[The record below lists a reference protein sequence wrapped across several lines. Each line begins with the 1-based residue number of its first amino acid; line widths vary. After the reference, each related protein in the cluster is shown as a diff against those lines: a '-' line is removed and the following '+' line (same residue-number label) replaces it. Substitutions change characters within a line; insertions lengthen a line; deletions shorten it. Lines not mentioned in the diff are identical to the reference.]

1 MAPQPQGSLQSASQS
16 LGRAVPTST
25 SFAPAVATRLTSRA
39 AKSKT
44 QVDLACSVPGCKHE
58 GVFTRQ
64 YELDRHVTT
73 KHSDHKPYHCG
84 AINCFNKTLPWTF
97 SRSDKLADHIR
108 AKHHR
113 EVLFADCPADSCN
126 IGPRTLEALAVHI
139 RIAHPALQGEARAIL
154 SVALG
159 KKRKCPWWQCAKQIS
174 SDAFMAHLG
183 SHDPDE
189 ILAAQSSLYFESLA
203 LTNGAANVAGQGR
216 QRPAI
221 EVVCPVC
228 QTGSPSFEQF
238 IEHLWTRHLFLDS
251 TNGIDHFLQW
261 KGILSH
267 HVRQTSRANIIA
279 LLPWTVLTTR
289 EHYRDGQPFS
299 CPRCAFFVNPYAA
312 RLVSAHHLTLLRP
325 QEEIVSELFPVRFQI
340 LRLYPEFASH
350 PVFNDLGSLQKGCQ
364 PL

>member
-1 MAPQPQGSLQSASQS
+1 MAPQSQESLQSVSQS
-16 LGRAVPTST
+16 LDRAVPA
-25 SFAPAVATRLTSRA
+25 SFALAAATRLISHTTER
-39 AKSKT
+39 KQKLG
-44 QVDLACSVPGCKHE
+44 LACNVPGCKHE
-58 GVFTRQ
+58 FVFNRQ
-64 YELDRHVTT
+64 YELDRHVAT
-73 KHSDHKPYHCG
+73 KHSGYKPYHCG

-113 EVLFADCPADSCN
+113 EVLFADCPADSCS

-159 KKRKCPWWQCAKQIS
+159 KKRKCPWWQCAKHIHC
-174 SDAFMAHLG
+174 DAFMAHLG

-203 LTNGAANVAGQGR
+203 LTNGAANVTGQGR

-228 QTGSPSFEQF
+228 HTGSPGFEQF
-238 IEHLWTRHLFLDS
+238 IEHLWTHLFLDS
-251 TNGIDHFLQW
+251 TNGVDHFLQW
-261 KGILSH
+261 KRTLKLF
-267 HVRQTSRANIIA
+267 VRQTSRASITEMM
-279 LLPWTVLTTR
+279 PWTVLATR
-289 EHYRDGQPFS
+289 ETQLVNCPTCSFSSDHYNADRQ
-299 CPRCAFFVNPYAA
+299 VND
-312 RLVSAHHLTLLRP
+312 HHLTLLRP
-325 QEEIVSELFPVRFQI
+325 QEEVFAELFPVRFQI

-350 PVFNDLGSLQKGCQ
+350 PVFNDLGSL
-364 PL
+364 